1 MKHVDVIKKVIFS
14 GLAKGLETFEFN
26 ADGYDYF
33 FDFSYGKTSVN
44 VSKNGLS
51 LFDLVFDN
59 VEALDFWVCQVK
71 QKFDF
76 NLKNILKLRV
86 KWVII

>member
-14 GLAKGLETFEFN
+14 GLPKGLETFEFN

-59 VEALDFWVCQVK
+59 VEALDF
-71 QKFDF
+71 
-76 NLKNILKLRV
+76 
-86 KWVII
+86 

>member
-59 VEALDFWVCQVK
+59 VEALDFWLCLSQKIDFAWVK
-71 QKFDF
+71 K
-76 NLKNILKLRV
+76 LTLLESKNWL
-86 KWVII
+86 

>member
-59 VEALDFWVCQVK
+59 VEALDFWVCPSQTKVW
-71 QKFDF
+71 
-76 NLKNILKLRV
+76 L
-86 KWVII
+86 